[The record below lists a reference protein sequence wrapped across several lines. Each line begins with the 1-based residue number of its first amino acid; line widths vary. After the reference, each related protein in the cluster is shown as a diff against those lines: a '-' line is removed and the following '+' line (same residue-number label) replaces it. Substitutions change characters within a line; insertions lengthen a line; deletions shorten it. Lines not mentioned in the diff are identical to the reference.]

1 MRTTQPLF
9 RFDPGW
15 LFITAGLVLCVAGVL
30 LPAQRDLFALNQ
42 QLEDLRR
49 QEQHLNERLHSH
61 AKFLSAFE
69 ADHPVLTKRLA
80 AVQLNLAP
88 AGDTPVLLASGRTGA
103 VADWIEAKAP
113 PPPAS
118 QAKWPDSILSR
129 LATGPYRLWLIGGSV
144 LCVFMGLL
152 TTSMP
157 VRSRQEPDNAS
168 EHDAEDA
175 AADELQG
182 IDEGSSA
189 MDGKDDEW
197 IDGESDEADACEIV
211 TQPTLP
217 ASHAARWRD
226 TLFDE

>member
-30 LPAQRDLFALNQ
+30 LPAQRDLFELNQ

-49 QEQHLNERLHSH
+49 QEQHLNERLHAH

-69 ADHPVLTKRLA
+69 SEQPVLTKRLA

-88 AGDTPVLLASGRTGA
+88 AGDTPVLLASSRTGA
-103 VADWIEAKAP
+103 VVDWIEAKAP
-113 PPPAS
+113 PPPLTSRA
-118 QAKWPDSILSR
+118 WPDSMLSR
-129 LATGPYRLWLIGGSV
+129 LAAGPYRLWLIGGSV

-157 VRSRQEPDNAS
+157 GRTRQKPDDAS
-168 EHDAEDA
+168 ERDEDDA
-175 AADELQG
+175 AADELQF

-189 MDGKDDEW
+189 MDGAANEW
-197 IDGESDEADACEIV
+197 IDGEREEAEVCEIV
-211 TQPTLP
+211 TQPVQP
-217 ASHAARWRD
+217 APRAERWRE
-226 TLFDE
+226 TLFDA